1 MTAEMTLD
9 EVRAR
14 IAEVPRWFHSIEV
27 APGVVTPGRPTH
39 RVLQRIGLP
48 AALTGKSV
56 LDVGCSDGF
65 FAFECE
71 KRGADPIVAIDDWS
85 APYVPGPQGFEV
97 ASEILGS
104 KVEFRNMDAQSADAA
119 RLGQFDIVLCLG
131 VLYHL
136 KHPLL
141 GLEQLAGLTRE
152 ACYLETEVTESV
164 INRPSMTFVEGLFRN
179 RDFSTWWVPTISAVQ
194 QMGRAAGFQRVEV
207 VKVYDTRAVFICR
220 KDRGLLLEQVLSFG
234 SEEIA
239 GAAPRGS
246 DGVRDLSWDD
256 LWALRQQL
264 TWNRSRIAQQRRV
277 VGVGYGAFR
286 RVLSGVLDVLRAVG
300 LKYR

>member
-1 MTAEMTLD
+1 MTAGMTVD

-14 IAEVPRWFHSIEV
+14 VAQVPRWFHSIEV
-27 APGVVTPGRPTH
+27 APGVVTPGRPTG

-48 AALTGKSV
+48 ADLTGKSV

-71 KRGADPIVAIDDWS
+71 KRGASPVVAIDDWS

-104 KVEFRNMDAQSADAA
+104 KVEFRNTDVQSADAA
-119 RLGQFDIVLCLG
+119 QLGQFDVVLCLG

-136 KHPLL
+136 KHPFL
-141 GLEQLAGLTRE
+141 GLERLAGLTRE
-152 ACYLETEVTESV
+152 ACYLETEVSESV

-179 RDFSTWWVPTISAVQ
+179 RDFSTWWVPTVSAVQ
-194 QMGRAAGFQRVEV
+194 QMARAAGFQRVEV
-207 VKVYDTRAVFICR
+207 VKVYDTRAVFTCR
-220 KDRGLLLEQVLSFG
+220 KDRGLLLEEVLSFG
-234 SEEIA
+234 AEEIS
-239 GAAPRGS
+239 AAAQDKDALG
-246 DGVRDLSWDD
+246 DLTWEG
-256 LWALRQQL
+256 LWETRQRL
-264 TWNRSRIAQQRRV
+264 IWNRSRIAQQRRV

-286 RVLSGVLDVLRAVG
+286 RILSGVLDVLRAAG